1 VEAARFATEADLDR
15 LDDLAAEAIAEQA
28 DLRGGGVLAAR
39 ESRPLPARPSFEAA
53 LASDDHR
60 VIVGTIDDVV
70 IGYAGVHVEDL
81 RNGERL
87 GVVEDIYV
95 EPGARA
101 VGVGEAM
108 IELVLE
114 WCRARDCRGVDGMAL
129 PGNRHTKNFFET
141 FGFTARLIVV
151 HRSLLDAG
159 PVTPGGGDPATAAGA
174 GGEGDGA

>member
-1 VEAARFATEADLDR
+1 MEAARFATEDDLDR
-15 LDDLAAEAIAEQA
+15 LADLAAEAIAEQVE
-28 DLRGGGVLAAR
+28 LRGGGVLAAR
-39 ESRPLPARPSFEAA
+39 ESRPLPARASLEAA
-53 LASDDHR
+53 LASDDQR
-60 VIVGTIDDVV
+60 VVVGTIDDVV

-95 EPGARA
+95 EPGARG

-108 IELVLE
+108 VELVLD
-114 WCRARDCRGVDGMAL
+114 WCRQRGCRGVDGMAL

-151 HRSLLDAG
+151 HRSLLEAG
-159 PVTPGGGDPATAAGA
+159 PGTPVDSGPAGSVSAPAG
-174 GGEGDGA
+174 GDGA